1 MGNVGQAGEGS
12 KMNNRVCGWYGR
24 PPACFS
30 SKTFSRVGS
39 QQICGFAARCSD
51 PSSHTPSAYR
61 CSCWLFHCKHIRSH
75 QSLMK
80 IVLPHIEWL
89 CRLYSLII
97 ELDDL
102 IAVLLQV
109 VQMFNFIFVTFYG
122 LSISFLQVHILHSK
136 QLLFVIKN
144 LEDLEEEPTALA
156 AIKVSGSLWR

>member
-1 MGNVGQAGEGS
+1 
-12 KMNNRVCGWYGR
+12 
-24 PPACFS
+24 
-30 SKTFSRVGS
+30 
-39 QQICGFAARCSD
+39 
-51 PSSHTPSAYR
+51 
-61 CSCWLFHCKHIRSH
+61 
-75 QSLMK
+75 MK